1 MHAYSKNVEQYI
13 YKFAKVGLI
22 KEDRT
27 GGNGEDAAPP
37 QKAEYGTQGVY
48 TGQHASCDH
57 MKHRLRQSRDNNG
70 KRGEAQIS
78 QLQWKKR
85 FSELKKGLVRTLV
98 ENMCQFLLTKT
109 CRYKSRSEKDKNQ
122 ETAKTN
128 EPNKHEV
135 HTFYVLH

>member
-1 MHAYSKNVEQYI
+1 MENVLKHKSGSYS
-13 YKFAKVGLI
+13 GI
-22 KEDRT
+22 KDFSKCPEI
-27 GGNGEDAAPP
+27 
-37 QKAEYGTQGVY
+37 V
-48 TGQHASCDH
+48 
-57 MKHRLRQSRDNNG
+57 
-70 KRGEAQIS
+70 
-78 QLQWKKR
+78 